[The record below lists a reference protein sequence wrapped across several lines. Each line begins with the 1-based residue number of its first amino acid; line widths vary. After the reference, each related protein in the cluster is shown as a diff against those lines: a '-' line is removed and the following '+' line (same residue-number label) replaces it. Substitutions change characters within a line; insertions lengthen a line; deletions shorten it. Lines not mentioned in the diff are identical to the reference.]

1 MITLFYI
8 HKKPHQF
15 IINVSIIAHPYPS
28 SLQINSNCIMY
39 GVSRYYA
46 DVKKTIIFSSNF
58 LTFVISFPGTHS
70 YFLAHNFQHYLKVLG
85 VSAKEHPI
93 SSDISSRE
101 HTYLNND
108 FLNKKHIDGK

>member
-1 MITLFYI
+1 
-8 HKKPHQF
+8 
-15 IINVSIIAHPYPS
+15 
-28 SLQINSNCIMY
+28 MY

-70 YFLAHNFQHYLKVLG
+70 YFLLTISNITDLKVLG

-93 SSDISSRE
+93 STDISSRE